1 MGNDYFKKMY
11 RTGLSIFLIF
21 CTISFLSI
29 YGVLKMTIEP
39 ITVKVTD
46 TVYVDKEV
54 IKVVKDTVLVYPKP
68 VIIPQP
74 KPIKIQP
81 EIPKKDTIS
90 E

>member
-11 RTGLSIFLIF
+11 RTGLLVFVIF
-21 CTISFLSI
+21 CSISFLSI

-46 TVYVDKEV
+46 TMYVDKEV
-54 IKVVKDTVLVYPKP
+54 IKVVKDTVLVFPKP
-68 VIIPQP
+68 VILQQP
-74 KPIKIQP
+74 KPVKTQP